1 MNRGKKGAIYSV
13 IALMLCLA
21 VYLNWNY
28 SKTAGDADSVSGE
41 PDEAHTPGEV
51 RLVDGVV
58 TPDGEGEDAAAV
70 SDDYFA
76 NARLSREKARDEAVS
91 ILNATVQNDKA
102 DADAK
107 EEATSCIQVM
117 AQSAM
122 REARIENMIIAK
134 GYRDCVVFIND
145 NGVNVIVAKPEGGL
159 KDADV
164 ARIKDIVMGE
174 AGVTADLIKIVATA

>member
-1 MNRGKKGAIYSV
+1 MSRGLFKLELQQDGGRRGQCKRRVGGGSRARRGA
-13 IALMLCLA
+13 A
-21 VYLNWNY
+21 
-28 SKTAGDADSVSGE
+28 
-41 PDEAHTPGEV
+41 
-51 RLVDGVV
+51 
-58 TPDGEGEDAAAV
+58 
-70 SDDYFA
+70 
-76 NARLSREKARDEAVS
+76 SREKARDEAVS
-91 ILNATVQNDKA
+91 ILNATAQNDKA

-107 EEATSCIQVM
+107 EEATAGIQVM

-122 REARIENMIIAK
+122 REARIENMVIAK

-145 NGVNVIVAKPEGGL
+145 NGVNVIVAQPEGGL

>member
-1 MNRGKKGAIYSV
+1 MSRGKKGAIYSV

-28 SKTAGDADSVSGE
+28 SKVQNEDSTAGE
-41 PDEAHTPGEV
+41 FEEARVPGEV

-58 TPDGEGEDAAAV
+58 SQEDGAQQTAV

-91 ILNATVQNDKA
+91 ILNATVENEKA

-107 EEATSCIQVM
+107 QEATACIQVM

-134 GYRDCVVFIND
+134 GYRECVVFIND

-159 KDADV
+159 KDADI

-174 AGVTADLIKIVATA
+174 AGVTADLIKIVPTA